1 MTNIGTGYKQG
12 NEWLCNDMPRREWTY
27 SCIKQYHEIRAHLL
41 CSKITTN
48 YKWPNGTGH
57 KTKVLIYNEMPTILL
72 TNVST
77 THTHST
83 WLLGVYHTFELW
95 LNIVFLHH
103 RWCTRNHAQHNRTP
117 YLPLTSNPQHP
128 TQQTRDQLR
137 LKATYL
143 AIIQWV
149 VSLSLCSTYIVYI
162 LMAFKF
168 GSLAQAPKPSI
179 TK

>member
-77 THTHST
+77 THTHTQHMVAGSLPHLRIMAKHCISSPQVVHQEPCT
-83 WLLGVYHTFELW
+83 AQQNSISSPHFQPTAPYSANPWPIKAQSYILGYHTVSRITV
-95 LNIVFLHH
+95 IV
-103 RWCTRNHAQHNRTP
+103 
-117 YLPLTSNPQHP
+117 
-128 TQQTRDQLR
+128 
-137 LKATYL
+137 
-143 AIIQWV
+143 
-149 VSLSLCSTYIVYI
+149 
-162 LMAFKF
+162 
-168 GSLAQAPKPSI
+168 
-179 TK
+179 